1 MPLVARRLPSLGLA
15 PCRASD
21 ERSPVAYRPST
32 FPCFLR
38 CVGGGLISSTTRVI
52 FLLDL

>member
-1 MPLVARRLPSLGLA
+1 MPLVVRRPPSRVLA

-21 ERSPVAYRPST
+21 ERSPVVCRPPA

-38 CVGGGLISSTTRVI
+38 GVGGGLISSATRVI
-52 FLLDL
+52 LLLDM